1 MEYCL
6 SILYVAMDELGMI
19 WCMDAF
25 MERRYKDWKF
35 WVTFTTSMAVS
46 FYLFNFVVS
55 GITILHTL
63 IAYAMFF
70 IWSYLFF
77 KVTSITLL
85 VLVVLLYGL
94 VSYFISFSVIGA
106 SAYLLGISVQNLRQ
120 TYFPFIA
127 SSIINYL
134 LLLLICSIVKKIHPL
149 KRASSIRWPILFL
162 TFLFPLASFVVLLT
176 LILTSRNAPDSS
188 SAFLLCGIF
197 LAIANIAV
205 FLLLDWVDSSDE
217 AIKQKLAL
225 EQTVQLQA
233 QNMSALGKAYSEQ
246 RKITHD
252 FNSQLETIGCLLKN
266 GDNKDAIEFVTALQA
281 KQTTRSLDARL
292 LRRHNRKPIYYVE
305 CEER

>member
-35 WVTFTTSMAVS
+35 WVTFTISMAVS

-85 VLVVLLYGL
+85 VLVVLIYGL

-134 LLLLICSIVKKIHPL
+134 LLLLICSIVKKI
-149 KRASSIRWPILFL
+149 
-162 TFLFPLASFVVLLT
+162 
-176 LILTSRNAPDSS
+176 
-188 SAFLLCGIF
+188 
-197 LAIANIAV
+197 
-205 FLLLDWVDSSDE
+205 
-217 AIKQKLAL
+217 
-225 EQTVQLQA
+225 
-233 QNMSALGKAYSEQ
+233 QNN
-246 RKITHD
+246 TT
-252 FNSQLETIGCLLKN
+252 TI
-266 GDNKDAIEFVTALQA
+266 
-281 KQTTRSLDARL
+281 
-292 LRRHNRKPIYYVE
+292 
-305 CEER
+305 